1 MSSFD
6 PAGPDAPFVPLPPEA
21 YARRMAGGMVNQ
33 YRIGPTGEWDEARN
47 VGGMQD
53 RVQDQ
58 IANYQTHSG
67 PGGYVGVAPTMH
79 GGNVVQLHAADGT
92 IESWRMFAKKRMM
105 SGGPVEGGLDW
116 REQPNWRTASRVE
129 NVRVSSL
136 IPIRQIDRETHP
148 RGRDFGYLDELTEK
162 IRAEGFDP
170 TKPVVVEYDPF
181 RHSAYV
187 GDGNHR
193 LAVAQRLGMET
204 VPTTISVQ
212 QRRQAKQRGSR
223 LAGESSTHPDG
234 TGYVPH
240 SLPPS
245 WVGLRQEGGPVWKRL
260 LQSSQL
266 QTRRMARRAAS
277 RYSERYRGF
286 MDNDLDLGGWG
297 ETAARRL
304 PEAELSERF
313 TAKPSDLDE
322 MLGRMGPRSR
332 QSETETLKRLWGRP
346 PIQAASQLQHATRFE
361 QLEEDPII
369 PPAFRGGDPRAM
381 RNALRILQRSVRTAY
396 SHNVEPH
403 FTGAWENIE
412 RGLKFLPKTN
422 AFPINTRPWGLPF
435 HGATG
440 GPEDLDLFPGQF
452 THGYPRTMRDVHGDV
467 TGGTYP
473 GQNAGLDQLKAKDFS
488 DPTQFTDAGY
498 KTIHGLMEGRHNARG
513 GMVKHAM
520 GGARYDSG
528 GFKDFLHR
536 HRFED
541 GIVKHR
547 HGGPSNHE
555 HRQRD
560 PMDIGFAKWVPYR
573 EGQEPKRFE
582 DPDGFMAGG
591 KVRHAARGAVWNS
604 RMGALWNPRRSD
616 FGITGRQYAA
626 DVAGR
631 EMQEHEE
638 YAEGH
643 KIPGRL
649 GRDFVGHDRAWA
661 GNIPD
666 DLNGEQWL
674 RDMDQGLL
682 DRDWMKK
689 PLGLEGGIDFGR
701 GFRMQSRQPVY
712 DRRLPKYSFRDRY
725 YPMGTEADIELDKA
739 QWPDILKDPGH
750 AYEDLMSRFFR
761 AHGPKKIKHAGVGAR
776 ALRSLLSQGP
786 GGGGTYPVDP
796 NVAVPTTGHALG
808 ISAYLPGATSYHVP
822 ANDPKAFMRAF
833 RTQQKAGAP
842 FVGTWWDP
850 ATDLIDVDPSTVI
863 QDKIGANRVLVGSG
877 RLRDGGEK
885 AAYDLTPTPQ
895 DPYGHTWYRT
905 RSRAKVI
912 RDAAGLLEII
922 MGRRRRAD
930 GGPVHAQ
937 HGVKFELE
945 GMRGDLRSRI
955 RDTFEELLDRYP
967 AVGRPLTE
975 ARPHLAPGLPTLG
988 WVGMGPDRPYA
999 NYGHP
1004 DYDQI
1009 PGSRGYS
1016 GTHFVPGHITF
1027 SEEAFGTTPKGHG
1040 GLYLP
1045 SKRAWWAQS
1054 VHSSDSESLDYFDR
1068 KGNLLAGH
1076 EVDPFT
1082 GEPRDRR
1089 TQFSPGTATASSIA
1103 THEFGHALD
1112 QYIQGSEPVGH
1123 TWHEDPS
1130 DPGIG
1135 HMSSDTLGAKAY
1147 DLRQMLTGR
1156 PADTI
1161 SGYSSTSRLNNPRSY
1176 FPRKPNRGDPTEP
1189 WAELFSAIETPGAT
1203 SKHIRPK
1210 RMVTSMQEILEELRG
1225 RRQHGGPVARFDGN
1239 KFYTAAGKV
1248 ISAESYFQIDP
1259 SLRTRH
1265 PLEIEAEQ
1273 RHTETMLGASDQ
1285 QLARGYAWYP
1295 MNRAIHEMLGTV
1307 YGRPDI
1313 DRLIGSSGAMSPAAR
1328 YPAEVLGLEELL
1340 QGHGHLAARKYGLYG
1355 ERTKAGES
1363 ILNNLADP
1371 HGRKIEDYIGSTRLA
1386 NLFPRRRQTPSSH
1399 YATDKWQLRLLQ
1411 GKWEP
1416 DESEGAWW
1424 ATKTGGLTA
1433 ARSLQKQFGMLPP
1446 AQQAVTWGVARDK
1459 WLSPEGLFGHS
1470 ADKKNLMAE
1479 RIATQQYA
1487 GLIQRVGQTHPEI
1500 LRAWGFDPK
1509 TGLWMPDKKLV
1520 LPGSRKR
1527 AEGGYVES
1535 LMGSWE
1541 PWMGYQLAQE
1551 ALAKRKDAKH
1561 AQDGAWT
1568 RLGKGAHTEPGA
1580 EWFHYLPDVEH
1591 GIPWRSPASR
1601 IHHPSELQLSETEK
1615 IRWESVEH
1623 GLVMPPNSGDV
1634 ITRHVIGDK
1643 GSVRLGPIGNK
1654 VAIHNHPYDLGSTL
1668 GNGLAPMIET
1678 VRPSNGDVGVLFSNQ
1693 ALEGWSVTPSSTAIM
1708 RAPAWINRPGIGGPM
1723 AAASANMGP
1732 KVYLEQ
1738 AINALELKGLIPAS
1752 HAKTLREGRGSDTQW
1767 GDILSL
1773 FNSPHVASNND
1784 IWDRVMS
1791 AIGGTTGLEYLRFPS
1806 SMHRTTSRPKGMELE
1821 TWKRFPKMMEN
1832 KVFHMA
1838 GGGQADGGL
1847 YIVGE
1852 VGPELFVPQS
1862 MAHLIPKK
1870 VMDQI
1875 PRAAGGMQVIGQ
1887 KPNSLFAPPEDGIIV
1902 PNRLMDQIPH
1912 AIRGA
1917 DFLRNLAQGFGRSMG
1932 AAAPKG
1938 FPNIEANPPGA
1949 GTTFEPSGAMRGPF
1963 GSFVAGSSVH
1973 GEDAPPAWE
1982 RLVGNPN
1989 RATPPPVINLEPP
2002 NNSRARH
2009 SGYVDDGSGAES
2021 LGRARQH
2028 YNVTPPRWGRYARA
2042 GSPVWEEASPAAETA
2057 AGPGPAGPGPA
2068 TGGGGTTGGAATG
2081 RAGDGGRI
2089 VRVFVINWPA
2099 GGIGGGGT
2107 GSGKSGFR
2115 RRSGGV
2121 GPAEHSS
2128 QAGSDAD
2135 FQAQHGAAPT
2145 EAGSAP
2151 TEAGTA
2157 RRKPEGQLPEARLR
2171 HYESLREAAS
2181 IAAQSLAARTPRGM
2195 AAVAGSMI
2203 FGGRGE
2209 NVALVAKQRRL
2220 FADVEQHEKYARGV
2234 TDQAG
2239 ENVGQEQTNQY
2250 LKIMNDD
2257 LPEARGKEKEALKDQ
2272 AKILRGLNPEL
2283 DKMAKAEEELAK
2295 TAPGAMA
2302 GVKNFVGILAGVQVY
2317 SMAMQGVGVA
2327 MAAAMP
2333 ELEKLGDLFL
2343 GFAPSATKI
2352 TGALA
2357 DQTRE
2362 QGGNA
2367 RAAIAAAAAT
2377 GGMSAEVGSWVEQAL
2392 VSSVV
2397 AKSAAK
2403 SYADA
2408 SKLIRGSIGMKG
2420 GAEGLYGGYGGVLGS
2435 PFMGE
2440 FMGGGKGLAEQVLGD
2455 INAARGKT
2463 GLNLSG
2469 TAAGAAA
2476 GLGVGTAATVA
2487 TGGFALPAAAV
2498 TTGVG
2503 AAIGLYSDITSGNI
2517 GGGGTPLSDPTS
2529 KTKAETM
2536 VVKTIQDAMG
2546 RAEERGGLPSGQ
2558 LDFQYKGEEAKKAY
2572 ESPAAAQMPT
2582 MLKNLAKAG
2591 YAITN
2596 SAGQI
2601 STDFEEVDAAWK
2613 LIAEGLTIPDFAEWS
2628 KTIERELNAQFQAMD
2643 ISSIFNRAIAIPLQ
2657 FAVQRIAQ
2665 PLLAPETGLIPQ
2677 GQDPLKFLKSQGI
2690 SGTQAQGIVD
2700 SMDRAATIQVELADR
2715 DKLARQ
2721 DAMKLISKQPGYE
2734 ANVAAAQQSVMPIK
2748 PSAPSPA
2755 GLSPAAVRKWMDAQ
2769 TTTFDDIGDVWDVL
2783 TGGIQDFIAS
2793 LPSNKPKPETGA
2805 MIGGAPGSGGRPP
2818 TVRQPEGPVINAS
2831 TGFPMTG
2838 EYSKQAPGQA
2848 EAKEYDRLMSSA
2860 QSASTRLKDLQEGIA
2875 SLSATATGLQW
2886 ANTMRISL
2894 RGIADATNYLA
2905 GSSKKAAGNLGLVQH
2920 QLWDLG
2926 RKSQSLNLQLQ
2937 QRQITTNL
2945 AVAQFQAPGETGEE
2959 RYFRQ
2964 KEAIATAGIQQT
2976 QLDISK
2982 EVFAKQLTEWT
2993 IMASR
2998 AVEDANK
3005 AWEAAEAM
3013 FRAQTEAAGKAAE
3026 IANLSAQIAADL
3038 AAASDIYE
3046 TAAGK
3051 FSAAQKI
3058 ATQFATTF
3066 GGSINAMV
3074 IKANELTDTFGDSA
3088 KGMRQFLV
3096 ALGFTFDKN
3105 LDGSYT
3111 VGKPPTITGATGLL
3125 GTTSGATS
3133 MVVGEAGTEHV
3144 AVLRNPRLGS
3154 IAPQGGGGGATSVT
3168 VNINGASVRNDQDIS
3183 SLAMAVAAEVE
3194 RTLSRKGQMFGL
3206 RGPAV

>member
-1 MSSFD
+1 
-6 PAGPDAPFVPLPPEA
+6 
-21 YARRMAGGMVNQ
+21 
-33 YRIGPTGEWDEARN
+33 
-47 VGGMQD
+47 
-53 RVQDQ
+53 
-58 IANYQTHSG
+58 
-67 PGGYVGVAPTMH
+67 
-79 GGNVVQLHAADGT
+79 
-92 IESWRMFAKKRMM
+92 
-105 SGGPVEGGLDW
+105 
-116 REQPNWRTASRVE
+116 
-129 NVRVSSL
+129 
-136 IPIRQIDRETHP
+136 
-148 RGRDFGYLDELTEK
+148 
-162 IRAEGFDP
+162 
-170 TKPVVVEYDPF
+170 
-181 RHSAYV
+181 
-187 GDGNHR
+187 
-193 LAVAQRLGMET
+193 
-204 VPTTISVQ
+204 
-212 QRRQAKQRGSR
+212 
-223 LAGESSTHPDG
+223 
-234 TGYVPH
+234 
-240 SLPPS
+240 
-245 WVGLRQEGGPVWKRL
+245 
-260 LQSSQL
+260 
-266 QTRRMARRAAS
+266 
-277 RYSERYRGF
+277 
-286 MDNDLDLGGWG
+286 
-297 ETAARRL
+297 
-304 PEAELSERF
+304 
-313 TAKPSDLDE
+313 
-322 MLGRMGPRSR
+322 
-332 QSETETLKRLWGRP
+332 
-346 PIQAASQLQHATRFE
+346 
-361 QLEEDPII
+361 
-369 PPAFRGGDPRAM
+369 
-381 RNALRILQRSVRTAY
+381 
-396 SHNVEPH
+396 
-403 FTGAWENIE
+403 
-412 RGLKFLPKTN
+412 
-422 AFPINTRPWGLPF
+422 
-435 HGATG
+435 
-440 GPEDLDLFPGQF
+440 
-452 THGYPRTMRDVHGDV
+452 
-467 TGGTYP
+467 
-473 GQNAGLDQLKAKDFS
+473 
-488 DPTQFTDAGY
+488 
-498 KTIHGLMEGRHNARG
+498 
-513 GMVKHAM
+513 
-520 GGARYDSG
+520 
-528 GFKDFLHR
+528 
-536 HRFED
+536 
-541 GIVKHR
+541 
-547 HGGPSNHE
+547 
-555 HRQRD
+555 
-560 PMDIGFAKWVPYR
+560 
-573 EGQEPKRFE
+573 
-582 DPDGFMAGG
+582 
-591 KVRHAARGAVWNS
+591 
-604 RMGALWNPRRSD
+604 
-616 FGITGRQYAA
+616 
-626 DVAGR
+626 
-631 EMQEHEE
+631 
-638 YAEGH
+638 
-643 KIPGRL
+643 
-649 GRDFVGHDRAWA
+649 
-661 GNIPD
+661 
-666 DLNGEQWL
+666 
-674 RDMDQGLL
+674 
-682 DRDWMKK
+682 
-689 PLGLEGGIDFGR
+689 
-701 GFRMQSRQPVY
+701 
-712 DRRLPKYSFRDRY
+712 
-725 YPMGTEADIELDKA
+725 
-739 QWPDILKDPGH
+739 
-750 AYEDLMSRFFR
+750 
-761 AHGPKKIKHAGVGAR
+761 
-776 ALRSLLSQGP
+776 
-786 GGGGTYPVDP
+786 
-796 NVAVPTTGHALG
+796 
-808 ISAYLPGATSYHVP
+808 
-822 ANDPKAFMRAF
+822 
-833 RTQQKAGAP
+833 
-842 FVGTWWDP
+842 
-850 ATDLIDVDPSTVI
+850 
-863 QDKIGANRVLVGSG
+863 
-877 RLRDGGEK
+877 
-885 AAYDLTPTPQ
+885 
-895 DPYGHTWYRT
+895 
-905 RSRAKVI
+905 
-912 RDAAGLLEII
+912 
-922 MGRRRRAD
+922 
-930 GGPVHAQ
+930 
-937 HGVKFELE
+937 
-945 GMRGDLRSRI
+945 
-955 RDTFEELLDRYP
+955 
-967 AVGRPLTE
+967 
-975 ARPHLAPGLPTLG
+975 
-988 WVGMGPDRPYA
+988 
-999 NYGHP
+999 
-1004 DYDQI
+1004 
-1009 PGSRGYS
+1009 
-1016 GTHFVPGHITF
+1016 
-1027 SEEAFGTTPKGHG
+1027 
-1040 GLYLP
+1040 
-1045 SKRAWWAQS
+1045 
-1054 VHSSDSESLDYFDR
+1054 
-1068 KGNLLAGH
+1068 
-1076 EVDPFT
+1076 
-1082 GEPRDRR
+1082 
-1089 TQFSPGTATASSIA
+1089 
-1103 THEFGHALD
+1103 
-1112 QYIQGSEPVGH
+1112 
-1123 TWHEDPS
+1123 
-1130 DPGIG
+1130 
-1135 HMSSDTLGAKAY
+1135 MSSDTLGARAY

-1189 WAELFSAIETPGAT
+1189 WAELFAAIETPGAT

-1225 RRQHGGPVARFDGN
+1225 RRQDGGPVHAMAGRKAKQAPYFLGRARKMIDAMASRIDPRSPGF
-1239 KFYTAAGKV
+1239 
-1248 ISAESYFQIDP
+1248 AESRDWYTIAHAQALGDMADFGLQGLGDIG
-1259 SLRTRH
+1259 
-1265 PLEIEAEQ
+1265 
-1273 RHTETMLGASDQ
+1273 LGA
-1285 QLARGYAWYP
+1285 YAAASPGKRWP
-1295 MNRAIHEMLGTV
+1295 TERAIM
-1307 YGRPDI
+1307 R
-1313 DRLIGSSGAMSPAAR
+1313 
-1328 YPAEVLGLEELL
+1328 
-1340 QGHGHLAARKYGLYG
+1340 
-1355 ERTKAGES
+1355 
-1363 ILNNLADP
+1363 
-1371 HGRKIEDYIGSTRLA
+1371 
-1386 NLFPRRRQTPSSH
+1386 
-1399 YATDKWQLRLLQ
+1399 
-1411 GKWEP
+1411 
-1416 DESEGAWW
+1416 
-1424 ATKTGGLTA
+1424 
-1433 ARSLQKQFGMLPP
+1433 
-1446 AQQAVTWGVARDK
+1446 
-1459 WLSPEGLFGHS
+1459 
-1470 ADKKNLMAE
+1470 
-1479 RIATQQYA
+1479 
-1487 GLIQRVGQTHPEI
+1487 EI
-1500 LRAWGFDPK
+1500 LRTGGQSFPMSAVAVNVPGYSPVSTGGEAYGYANRRKAAEIIRRQSLVDAHGKPLLSGPK
-1509 TGLWMPDKKLV
+1509 VVPFHGNLTGLDPHAKTLDARMSQIAGVYEKVGEERVHSAFGPGWRRSVLEQAYQESFEKHGKRLGLNNFSEFQAVLWSGIGQGADLGKDWTRTKSGIAIPRHPGLV
-1520 LPGSRKR
+1520 VPFHR
-1527 AEGGYVES
+1527 AEGGYVEA

-1678 VRPSNGDVGVLFSNQ
+1678 VRPSNGDVDVLFSNQ

-1723 AAASANMGP
+1723 AAASADMAP

-1767 GDILSL
+1767 EDLLSL

-1887 KPNSLFAPPEDGIIV
+1887 KPNSLFAPPEDGVII

-1912 AIRGA
+1912 AQAGV
-1917 DFLRNLAQGFGRSMG
+1917 DNTSGRD
-1932 AAAPKG
+1932 
-1938 FPNIEANPPGA
+1938 A
-1949 GTTFEPSGAMRGPF
+1949 GGRFTA
-1963 GSFVAGSSVH
+1963 
-1973 GEDAPPAWE
+1973 
-1982 RLVGNPN
+1982 GNPY
-1989 RATPPPVINLEPP
+1989 RF
-2002 NNSRARH
+2002 NSEQR
-2009 SGYVDDGSGAES
+2009 
-2021 LGRARQH
+2021 
-2028 YNVTPPRWGRYARA
+2028 
-2042 GSPVWEEASPAAETA
+2042 
-2057 AGPGPAGPGPA
+2057 
-2068 TGGGGTTGGAATG
+2068 GGT
-2081 RAGDGGRI
+2081 I
-2089 VRVFVINWPA
+2089 PVNVMNWPA

-2107 GSGKSGFR
+2107 GSGRSGFR
-2115 RRSGGV
+2115 RRS
-2121 GPAEHSS
+2121 S
-2128 QAGSDAD
+2128 QDAD

-2195 AAVAGSMI
+2195 AAVAGSAI
-2203 FGGRGE
+2203 FGGRVE
-2209 NVALVAKQRRL
+2209 NVALIAKQRRL

-2257 LPEARGKEKEALKDQ
+2257 LPEAKGKEKEALKDQ
-2272 AKILRGLNPEL
+2272 VKILRGLNPEL
-2283 DKMAKAEEELAK
+2283 DEMAKAEEELAK

-2302 GVKNFVGILAGVQVY
+2302 GVKNFAGILAGVQVY

-2392 VSSVV
+2392 ISSVV

-2455 INAARGKT
+2455 INAARGET

-2529 KTKAETM
+2529 MTKAETM

-2596 SAGQI
+2596 SAGRV

-2657 FAVQRIAQ
+2657 FAMQRIAQ

-2755 GLSPAAVRKWMDAQ
+2755 GVSPAAVRKWMDAQ
-2769 TTTFDDIGDVWDVL
+2769 TTTLDDIGDVWDVL

-2831 TGFPMTG
+2831 TGFAMTG

-2848 EAKEYDRLMSSA
+2848 EAAEYDRLMSSA

-3005 AWEAAEAM
+3005 AWKAAEAM

-3096 ALGFTFDKN
+3096 ALGFTFDSKGN
-3105 LDGSYT
+3105 VTAPVMRAASG
-3111 VGKPPTITGATGLL
+3111 VL

-3144 AVLRNPRLGS
+3144 AVLKNPRLGS
-3154 IAPQGGGGGATSVT
+3154 LPTGGGGGSSNVT
-3168 VNINGASVRNDQDIS
+3168 VNINGASVRNDNDIS
-3183 SLAMAVAAEVE
+3183 SLARQVAVEVE
-3194 RTLSRKGQMFGL
+3194 RSLSRKGQMFGL
-3206 RGPAV
+3206 RGPSV